1 MKIEKRHYQI
11 TCNEP
16 LLATVPAH
24 MNVRELMNIANRK
37 DERKKLEPQILGLK
51 EDEINATHTI
61 FFRDEKGIYLCNYQ
75 FKGFLKEAANNLKK
89 EFKIACLRDKLTK
102 FVFVKPR
109 WIWLAEDSDGVLE
122 RTIRVNTPQGQR
134 VALAT
139 SEVLYEATFKLEI
152 WLLSNP
158 HKITWKVIE
167 TLLDYGQFIGQGRWR
182 NGDFGSFVWEK
193 VKK

>member
-1 MKIEKRHYQI
+1 MKVEKKQFKI
-11 TCNEP
+11 TTLEP

-37 DERKKLEPQILGLK
+37 DEKKKLEPSVLGLD
-51 EDEINATHTI
+51 EDNINATHTV
-61 FFRDEKGIYLCNYQ
+61 FFRDQKGIYLCNYQ

-89 EFKIACLRDKLTK
+89 ELKIACLRDKLTK